1 MKLSELNP
9 GDNAM
14 ISEVGK
20 LNLPKTVKRK
30 LLSMGITPD
39 TRFSLIR
46 RAPLGSGLELDIRG
60 SKLCMR
66 KDLADIIDVERLETM
81 DLSSPLVKVESAND

>member
-9 GDNAM
+9 GDVAR
-14 ISEVGK
+14 ISQVGQID
-20 LNLPKTVKRK
+20 LPAVVKRK
-30 LLSMGITPD
+30 LLSMGITPN

-46 RAPLGSGLELDIRG
+46 RAPMGSGVELDIRG

-66 KDLADIIDVERLETM
+66 RDLADIIEVE
-81 DLSSPLVKVESAND
+81 KANG

>member
-9 GDNAM
+9 GDIAR
-14 ISEVGK
+14 ISQVGQID
-20 LNLPKTVKRK
+20 LPAVVKRK
-30 LLSMGITPD
+30 LLSMGITPN

-46 RAPLGSGLELDIRG
+46 RAPMGSGVELDIRG

-66 KDLADIIDVERLETM
+66 RDLADIIEVE
-81 DLSSPLVKVESAND
+81 KANGQTI

>member
-9 GDNAM
+9 GDIAR
-14 ISEVGK
+14 ISQVGEID
-20 LNLPKTVKRK
+20 LPAVVKRK
-30 LLSMGITPD
+30 LLSMGITPN

-46 RAPLGSGLELDIRG
+46 RAPMGSGVELDIRG

-66 KDLADIIDVERLETM
+66 RDLADIIEVE
-81 DLSSPLVKVESAND
+81 KANG